1 MSERVCFVACLLV
14 ASSELSQLVVC
25 KMARWGD
32 DKTLNFVI
40 NYRNHECLWN
50 PRSPLYKNNIARNNA
65 YADLLSTI
73 DEPNF
78 TLKMLK
84 SKIKNLRSVYHTE
97 FKKIESSNLVL
108 VRPMYKPTI
117 CWFEE
122 MHSFLKDSNEYRPTT
137 STEVSHV
144 SIICFFF

>member
-1 MSERVCFVACLLV
+1 
-14 ASSELSQLVVC
+14 
-25 KMARWGD
+25 MARWGD
-32 DKTLNFVI
+32 EKTINFVI

-50 PRSPLYKNNIARNNA
+50 ARSSLYRNNIARKNA
-65 YADLLSTI
+65 YEDLLSTI

-97 FKKIESSNLVL
+97 LKKIESSKKSGAGASSI
-108 VRPMYKPTI
+108 YKPTI

-122 MHSFLKDSNEYRPTT
+122 IHSFLKDSNEYRPAK
-137 STEVSHV
+137 STRITNV
-144 SIICFFF
+144 SIILLYLFSYYTSKISVHLG

>member
-1 MSERVCFVACLLV
+1 
-14 ASSELSQLVVC
+14 
-25 KMARWGD
+25 MARWGD

-84 SKIKNLRSVYHTE
+84 SKVKNLRSAYHAE
-97 FKKIESSNLVL
+97 LKKVENSKRSGSGAATV
-108 VRPMYKPTI
+108 YKPTI

-122 MHSFLKDSNEYRPTT
+122 MHSFFKDSNEYRPTT
-137 STEVSHV
+137 STY
-144 SIICFFF
+144 